1 MNKGNR
7 GSNYVSKILV
17 TPDCFKDICMLS
29 QTAKAKDVRFYYKTV
44 EKLLMDY
51 YEDIQSLLQK

>member
-1 MNKGNR
+1 MNVNGKGA
-7 GSNYVSKILV
+7 NYVAKIMV

-29 QTAKAKDVRFYYKTV
+29 QTEKAKEVRTYYKTV

-51 YEDIQSLLQK
+51 YEDIQQ